1 MKTAWSQVLTEYK
14 KRYPKETGMNKAL
27 FPGLLKQL
35 MDRCNPGQYLPKAFE
50 HTGLY
55 PINPK
60 KGMER
65 IPSRHMEEDEETVR
79 GMLNAAFGDKL
90 EELRG
95 VGPVEKKKRGKK
107 VATAPGLSFTEQLEE
122 EDSEEELL
130 MPKAQKK
137 RKQVVETDEE
147 ETDAESWKPS
157 ESDSDLDLDDV
168 DDLLDARGS
177 DVDLDAP
184 VSTVEYD
191 VGSVKDWLVNGG
203 EGSSRPKMSGDTV
216 VSYTRENDSSS
227 KKMDRSSSKKD
238 DSSSKKDD
246 SSSKKTDG
254 RSSSGAAE
262 DFQVGSFVAAVYDG
276 TWYIAQVEGEEPEE
290 ETEGY
295 SLLKYMN
302 KVGNN
307 QFVWGSDDTLKTIN
321 SDIMMKVDPPIP
333 ISSRLW
339 GLPKEVVKE
348 IEVLM
353 SSKEKGKGKGKG
365 KGKAK

>member
-1 MKTAWSQVLTEYK
+1 
-14 KRYPKETGMNKAL
+14 
-27 FPGLLKQL
+27 
-35 MDRCNPGQYLPKAFE
+35 
-50 HTGLY
+50 
-55 PINPK
+55 
-60 KGMER
+60 
-65 IPSRHMEEDEETVR
+65 
-79 GMLNAAFGDKL
+79 
-90 EELRG
+90 
-95 VGPVEKKKRGKK
+95 
-107 VATAPGLSFTEQLEE
+107 
-122 EDSEEELL
+122 
-130 MPKAQKK
+130 
-137 RKQVVETDEE
+137 
-147 ETDAESWKPS
+147 
-157 ESDSDLDLDDV
+157 
-168 DDLLDARGS
+168 
-177 DVDLDAP
+177 
-184 VSTVEYD
+184 
-191 VGSVKDWLVNGG
+191 
-203 EGSSRPKMSGDTV
+203 MSGDTV
-216 VSYTRENDSSS
+216 VSYTREKWMVSREEMNDSSS
-227 KKMDRSSSKKD
+227 KKMDRSSSKKDVSSSKKDVSSSKKDDSSSKKD